1 MVNIVNAGQRIKEL
15 RKEKRI
21 TQTDL
26 ANGVHVTQQTVTAWE
41 SGRAVPNASTLD
53 ALADYFNVSSDYI
66 LGRTNTKNPESKD
79 LDDAF
84 DHAMSFGGL
93 PITEHD
99 KKAMRNLWEAYLA
112 SKE

>member
-1 MVNIVNAGQRIKEL
+1 MEAGERIRDL

-26 ANGVHVTQQTVTAWE
+26 AKGIDVTQATVAAWE
-41 SGRAVPNASTLD
+41 GGKAIPNASTLD
-53 ALADYFNVSSDYI
+53 SLANYFNVSADYI
-66 LGRTNTKNPESKD
+66 LGRTNTKNPGSRD
-79 LDDAF
+79 LEDAF

-99 KKAMRNLWEAYLA
+99 KRAMKNLWEAYLA

>member
-1 MVNIVNAGQRIKEL
+1 MPTGTIIRTL
-15 RKEKRI
+15 RKERRI
-21 TQTDL
+21 SQTEL
-26 ANGVHVTQQTVTAWE
+26 AKAVNVSQATVTAWE
-41 SGRAVPNASTLD
+41 TSKAEPSSSALD
-53 ALADYFNVSSDYI
+53 ALANYFNVSSDYI
-66 LGRTNTKNPESKD
+66 LGRTNVRNPGSRD

-99 KKAMRNLWEAYLA
+99 KQAMKNLWKAYLA